1 MIYHSVDNFQRLPLH
16 SIDMKS
22 LRDYIPNQFLN
33 WFLKMPRKSDAIA
46 DTAAATKLRNFL
58 ASMDFPSD
66 GRLPPERELAETLDL
81 GRAALRKALASLEA
95 EGQLWRHVGK
105 GTFAGSRPIDTVADV
120 TAMARRTN
128 PVEVMGARLAF
139 EPEIAR
145 SAALNATPA
154 LIAAMRNCI
163 AHTRQAP
170 SWRQYELWDNRLHR
184 TIGEA
189 TQNSLLLGLLDTLN
203 AVRREVT
210 WGRLREN
217 PVRPPE
223 DHHSFAEHDEIV
235 DAIANRDTA
244 GAAAAMRVHLQ
255 SVERH
260 LRNS

>member
-1 MIYHSVDNFQRLPLH
+1 
-16 SIDMKS
+16 
-22 LRDYIPNQFLN
+22 
-33 WFLKMPRKSDAIA
+33 MPRKSVTLA
-46 DTAAATKLRNFL
+46 DTAAATKLRQFL
-58 ASMDFPSD
+58 ASMELPSD

-81 GRAALRKALASLEA
+81 GRAALRKALAALEA

-105 GTFAGSRPIDTVADV
+105 GTFTGSRPIDTVADV

-128 PVEVMGARLAF
+128 PIEVMGARIAF

-145 SAALNATPA
+145 CAALNATPA
-154 LIAAMRNCI
+154 LVAEMRNCVTR
-163 AHTRQAP
+163 TRQAP
-170 SWRQYELWDNRLHR
+170 SWRHYELWDNKLHR

-217 PVRPPE
+217 PVRPPD
-223 DHHSFAEHDEIV
+223 DHHSFAEHDQIV
-235 DAIANRDTA
+235 EAIAHRDTA
-244 GAAAAMRVHLQ
+244 GAAAAMRIHLQ